1 MSTVNFLDES
11 KIPEESLN
19 IIQDI
24 KAERRV
30 KKVNNF
36 WKALSLSPKLLKN
49 IWEQVRIIMKPGAID
64 EVTKELIYIAVSSTN
79 GCEYCVYSHTFAA
92 RKKGMTQEQY
102 NELLEV
108 IALANTTNALASSLQ
123 VPVDEEFKSK

>member
-11 KIPEESLN
+11 KIPEESLK